1 MRKGTFV
8 FKGLFPRDFNHEV
21 TVYIGNGEEIMP
33 ILKALER
40 GRKKDRHD
48 LYPMVLNA
56 NRGIVETRTYGLE
69 IDEGYYHLI
78 TAEQLGGMIRAAK
91 KMKIQ

>member
-1 MRKGTFV
+1 MKKNVFTFRG
-8 FKGLFPRDFNHEV
+8 FTREDFNHEV
-21 TVYIGNGEEIMP
+21 TVYIGSGEEIMP

-40 GRKKDRHD
+40 GRKKDSHD

-56 NRGIVETRTYGLE
+56 NKGIVETRTYGLE

-91 KMKIQ
+91 KIQ

>member
-1 MRKGTFV
+1 MKKNV
-8 FKGLFPRDFNHEV
+8 FIFRGFTREDFNHEA
-21 TVYIGNGEEIMP
+21 TVYIGSGEEIMP

-48 LYPMVLNA
+48 LCPMVLNA
-56 NRGIVETRTYGLE
+56 NKGIVETRTYGLE

-78 TAEQLGGMIRAAK
+78 TAEQLGGMIRATK
-91 KMKIQ
+91 KIQ

>member
-1 MRKGTFV
+1 MRKNVFTFRG
-8 FKGLFPRDFNHEV
+8 FTREDFNHEV
-21 TVYIGNGEEIMP
+21 AVYIGSGEEIIP

-40 GRKKDRHD
+40 GRKKDKHD

-56 NRGIVETRTYGLE
+56 NKGIVETRTYGLE

-91 KMKIQ
+91 KIQ